1 MSVLLGF
8 SVSNFKSFRETQKI
22 SFCASDSR
30 LNHDHILP
38 LKNCRVLRSALLYG
52 GNASGKTNLIKAVDF
67 SQKVILYGLYA
78 VNLIGAHFRID
89 SDCYQQPG
97 VFEYRIMVGKIEY
110 SYGLVISYTK
120 GKIVS
125 EWLVRLGNEEKY
137 IFNRTNS
144 DKGSMVE
151 TEVNDEINNEN
162 DKNRF
167 TIYLNDFS
175 KNISPELQ
183 KKTIL
188 SDLAIRGEAVQG
200 IFREIVEI
208 YDFFKNILIIYP
220 NTKYAALNS
229 IASDK
234 TLNVTFSKLLNE
246 FDTGIV
252 RLECKR
258 QLVDFDEVFVGL
270 PKEVLDK
277 FKIDISKNLDGKRST
292 LRPFNGRLLSFSR
305 SASGELVTERLVLNH
320 GNPDDMF
327 DLKDESDGT
336 IRLFDLLPLLTF
348 KNTATI
354 LIDEIERSLHPLL
367 VKTFLS
373 LFYKLMAQSKSYSQL
388 LATTHEISL
397 LDTDLIRQ
405 DELWFVKRKDDHSS
419 SVYSLNKYSIV
430 NSDDIKKAYMLGKF
444 GAIPDIAPVSSL
456 LEDAFHEE

>member
-89 SDCYQQPG
+89 SDYYQQPG

-258 QLVDFDEVFVGL
+258 QPVDFDEVFVGL

-277 FKIDISKNLDGKRST
+277 FKIDISKDLDGKRST